1 MALSVDSK
9 VKELMKNE
17 AAADL
22 LEKYAPGFKTNPQ
35 MKLVGA
41 LTFRKLASF
50 PQAGLDAA
58 KVEEIDAALKALE
71 SDCPRGKTKRAP
83 AGNACGGPPVNSDSR
98 PAVPPWISMAF
109 SRICR
114 RSRSSGSWRSEPSS
128 RLIRP
133 IRSSRVLRLRYRAA
147 AVLVIDIFRSR

>member
-1 MALSVDSK
+1 MMNNFDYMTPTRLIFGKDVVNQLPEVMSAIGKRVLLAYGGGSIKRMGLYDK

-50 PQAGLDAA
+50 PHAGLDAA
-58 KVEEIDAALKALE
+58 KVEEIDAALKALGE
-71 SDCPRGKTKRAP
+71 
-83 AGNACGGPPVNSDSR
+83 
-98 PAVPPWISMAF
+98 
-109 SRICR
+109 
-114 RSRSSGSWRSEPSS
+114 
-128 RLIRP
+128 
-133 IRSSRVLRLRYRAA
+133 
-147 AVLVIDIFRSR
+147 